1 MSKPLPTMPAY
12 TRIKRVEAARITGWA
27 QQAHA
32 SRFML
37 TLEGGFEVYVT
48 GRFMRRHMVRIG
60 DYLLKDEEG
69 ALSVLTAEKFAQFYA
84 PESKALPE
92 LESLPSMQPQAQIVR
107 QEFEVPLKP
116 RPVIPTREALDM
128 VLRRTKQEDGE

>member
-1 MSKPLPTMPAY
+1 MSKPLPTLPAY

-27 QQAHA
+27 QHAHA

-60 DYLLKDEEG
+60 DYLVKDEDDV
-69 ALSVLTAEKFAQFYA
+69 LSVLTAAKFAQFYT
-84 PESKALPE
+84 PSLALPE

-107 QEFEVPLKP
+107 REFEVPLKP

-128 VLRRTKQEDGE
+128 VLRRTKREDGE

>member
-1 MSKPLPTMPAY
+1 MKTLPTLPAY
-12 TRIKRVEAARITGWA
+12 TRIKRVEASRITGWA

-60 DYLLKDEEG
+60 DYLVKDEDDV
-69 ALSVLTAEKFAQFYA
+69 LSVLTAAKFAQFYT
-84 PESKALPE
+84 PSLALPE
-92 LESLPSMQPQAQIVR
+92 LESLPSMHPQAQIVR

-128 VLRRTKQEDGE
+128 VLRRTKREDGE